1 MASNFPS
8 SLDTF
13 TNPSSTDAMD
23 SVSVPHATQHSD
35 LNDAVEALQAKV
47 GADSSAVTS
56 SHDYK
61 IADHASRL
69 TTLEA
74 NESLVKV
81 TSATFSGSSA
91 VAFASGVFTTD
102 YDNYRILFEFIPT
115 ATSALACQLN
125 VSGSAQ
131 SSNSYFGSYW
141 EIRTGA
147 LFGANPGTSHTIMH
161 ANASTPANN
170 SLSIDIFKPATA
182 AVRTGWHGTF
192 YGSNSVGSFS
202 AGITGAEYN
211 LAEAHDGLTFT
222 PSSGTITGK
231 YTVYGYN

>member
-1 MASNFPS
+1 MASNFPT
-8 SLDTF
+8 SLDAF

-47 GADSSAVTS
+47 GADSSGVVS

-61 IADHASRL
+61 IAQ
-69 TTLEA
+69 LEA
-74 NESLVKV
+74 DESLVKV

-91 VAFASGVFTTD
+91 VAFASDVFTTD

-192 YGSNSVGSFS
+192 YGSNSAGSFA

-211 LAEAHDGLTFT
+211 VAEAHDGLTFT
-222 PSSGTITGK
+222 PATGTITGK
-231 YTVYGYN
+231 YTVYGYK